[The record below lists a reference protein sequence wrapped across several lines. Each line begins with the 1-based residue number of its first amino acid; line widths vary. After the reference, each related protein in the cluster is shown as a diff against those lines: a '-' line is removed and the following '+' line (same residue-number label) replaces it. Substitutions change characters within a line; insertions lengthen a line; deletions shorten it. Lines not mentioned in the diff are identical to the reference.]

1 MPALCI
7 RHTELPGTT
16 KLFADFLYHFDRVKP
31 FYRYAPLDA
40 ESFAAAAREIRF
52 PPERR
57 AALVEALRGANPG
70 NPSLT
75 LLGQPGAVVV
85 VTGQQVG
92 LYSGPAY
99 TLYKAFTAVKLAAEL
114 RDAGMQA
121 VPVFW
126 LATEDH
132 DFDEVRVSWAFGADG
147 QPRAFAL
154 DPARASGGPVGAIP
168 IPEYPHPAL
177 RAALKEFPFG
187 DEVADLAA
195 ACYQPGATLG
205 DGFRALL
212 GKLTEGRGLLLVDP
226 LDPAIRA
233 LARPALEAAVEA
245 AEDLSAGLLERNR
258 ALAAAGYH
266 AQVHIEEHTSLFF
279 LLENGRRI
287 ALKRSGG
294 HYFAGARKISPQELR
309 GMNLS
314 PNALLRPVMQDFILP
329 SAAYVGGPAELAY
342 LAQAEVLYRGILGRM
357 PVVLPRAAFTLTDF
371 RAHKLLER
379 YRLEL
384 ADFFHGL
391 DALRDRMAR
400 TLTPPALAAA
410 ADRTHRGVTQA
421 IAELANALE
430 AFDPTL
436 GAALAKS
443 RQKIL
448 YQLSKIEG
456 KIRRESLHRDGRAG
470 ADAAWLNGLLFPHK
484 HLQERTYSILPFL
497 AKHGW
502 DALGEIYDSIETAC
516 PDHRLLQL

>member
-7 RHTELPGTT
+7 RHSDLPGTS

-31 FYRYAPLDA
+31 FYRHAPLDA
-40 ESFAAAAREIRF
+40 DSFAAAAREIRF

-57 AALVEALRGANPG
+57 AALVEALRPANAG
-70 NPSLT
+70 NPSLS
-75 LLGQPGAVVV
+75 LLGQPNTVVV

-99 TLYKAFTAVKLAAEL
+99 TLYKAFSAVKLAAEL
-114 RDAGMQA
+114 RDADIAA

-154 DPARASGGPVGAIP
+154 DPAPATGGPVGAIP
-168 IPEYPHPAL
+168 IPEYPHHAL
-177 RAALKEFPFG
+177 RAALQEFPFG
-187 DEVADLAA
+187 QEVAELAES
-195 ACYQPGATLG
+195 CYRPGTTLG
-205 DGFRALL
+205 QGFRALL
-212 GKLTEGRGLLLVDP
+212 GKLTEGRGLLLLDP

-233 LARPALEAAVEA
+233 LARPALEAAVEGA
-245 AEDLSAGLLERNR
+245 AELTAALLERNR

-266 AQVHIEEHTSLFF
+266 AQVHVEEHTSLFF

-287 ALKRSGG
+287 PLKRNGDQ
-294 HYFAGARKISPQELR
+294 YLAGARKISREELR
-309 GMNLS
+309 GMDLS
-314 PNALLRPVMQDFILP
+314 PNALLRPVVQDFILP

-342 LAQAEVLYRGILGRM
+342 LAQSEVLYREILGRM

-371 RAHKLLER
+371 RAQKLLDR

-391 DALRDRMAR
+391 EGLRDRMAR
-400 TLTPPALAAA
+400 TLTPPQLAEA
-410 ADRTHRGVTQA
+410 ADRAHRGVVQA
-421 IAELANALE
+421 IGELARPLE

-456 KIRRESLHRDGRAG
+456 KIRRESLHRDGRAA
-470 ADAAWLNGLLFPHK
+470 ADAAWLNGMLFPHK

-502 DALGEIYDSIETAC
+502 DALDQIYASVETAC